1 MKKQV
6 GSKKVGLDKIY
17 ALSEEI
23 VTRQVHGEFVIIPI
37 TSGVGDLE
45 DDIFTLDESGRA
57 IWDKLDGKKSLAE
70 IANELRADFDAE
82 PGKIEQDLVGLIG
95 ELVKRRIVVE
105 AS

>member
-1 MKKQV
+1 MK
-6 GSKKVGLDKIY
+6 KKVGTTKVSLNKVY

-37 TSGVGDLE
+37 TSGVGDME

-57 IWDKLDGKKSLAE
+57 IWDKLDGKKDLAE
-70 IANELRADFDAE
+70 IAKELYLEFDAP
-82 PGKIEQDLVGLIG
+82 PGKIEEDIVGLIG

>member
-1 MKKQV
+1 MKKQE
-6 GSKKVGLDKIY
+6 GLKKVSLDKVY

-23 VTRQVHGEFVIIPI
+23 VTREVHGEFVIIPI

-45 DDIFTLDESGRA
+45 DDIFTLDESGRS

-70 IANELRADFDAE
+70 IAKELNVEFDAQA
-82 PGKIEQDLVGLIG
+82 GKIEQDVVGLIG